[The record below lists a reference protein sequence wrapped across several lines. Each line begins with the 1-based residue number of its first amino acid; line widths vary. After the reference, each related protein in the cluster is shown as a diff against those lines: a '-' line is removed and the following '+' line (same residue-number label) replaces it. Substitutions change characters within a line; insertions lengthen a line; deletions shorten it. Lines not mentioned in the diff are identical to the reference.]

1 MAGLPTTEE
10 ATSRFMSSHQPIEPH
25 RRKSPLGRIV
35 ARLHRQH
42 LARQEAEQ
50 SLANILEASGAKPLP
65 PAPSD
70 RLLKVGS
77 TALKEGVARSPQAR
91 RLAEAARRH
100 VEATDDDG
108 PGRVQRALHEPR
120 RVLNM
125 LVEGEAGGVPALPG
139 ATAPKALPGETI
151 HAGHAASVVATR
163 YGAHLLVLA
172 VVLLVVFAGSAPAL
186 HARVIEEHQVTG
198 AHDDLTEP
206 EGALLPS
213 TVLAPAESGDFLVNP
228 AMPITQLPDRM
239 QTITANAGDTPATVA
254 ARFNLDVTTVLAAN
268 NLLDPDEP
276 LPAGKPLVILPFD
289 GVTHTVVAG
298 DTLES
303 IAQRYAVDPSTIT
316 DFKPNHV
323 DGNGSL
329 VAGQVLVVP
338 GGLPPYRDGIFAYH
352 TRAGDTLDSIA
363 EKFNLDTQ
371 TIVEANPD
379 LNPDAPITPDT
390 ELRILPLPGVA
401 VIVQAGD
408 TVAGLADTYNTDPHA
423 ITSFAPNGI
432 QGDLLPKPGTL
443 VIVPGGQLP
452 DATMDVAEAAPD
464 EASADAPADAQADG
478 PAAPAVAANVAPRP
492 AQQPSTR
499 GSQKPP
505 SSAAAAPKPPPAKST
520 KPAPTKPKT
529 TTTTS
534 GASAKGS
541 GRFMWP
547 VNGTITQ
554 YFWRKHNGLDI
565 AIRAGTPIHAADSGE
580 VVQAGWR
587 TDGLGYAVQ
596 IDHHNGYVT
605 IYGHMIRQP
614 AVRVG
619 QLVARGQVIG
629 YIGSTGH
636 STGPHVHFI
645 IRTPSRRYFN
655 PLGFLP

>member
-1 MAGLPTTEE
+1 MAGMPATEE
-10 ATSRFMSSHQPIEPH
+10 ATSYFMSSYQPIDPS
-25 RRKSPLGRIV
+25 RRKTRLGRLV
-35 ARLHRQH
+35 ARLHRQQV
-42 LARQEAEQ
+42 ARQEAEQ
-50 SLANILEASGAKPLP
+50 SLATILEASGAKPLP
-65 PAPSD
+65 PPPSD
-70 RLLKVGS
+70 RLLKAGS
-77 TALKEGVARSPQAR
+77 AALKEGVARSPQAR
-91 RLAEAARRH
+91 RLADAARRH
-100 VEATDDDG
+100 VEAETTG
-108 PGRVQRALHEPR
+108 EEPGRVERALHAPR
-120 RVLNM
+120 RVLTL
-125 LVEGEAGGVPALPG
+125 LVEGEAGAQPALPG

-172 VVLLVVFAGSAPAL
+172 VVLLVVFAGGAPAL

-213 TVLAPAESGDFLVNP
+213 AVLIPAESGDFLINP
-228 AMPITQLPDRM
+228 ALPITQLPDRM

-254 ARFNLDVTTVLAAN
+254 AHFNLDVSTVLAAN

-276 LPAGKPLVILPFD
+276 LAAGKALLILPFD

-303 IAQRYAVDPSTIT
+303 IAQRYAVEPGMIT
-316 DFKPNHV
+316 DFKPNHL
-323 DGNGSL
+323 DGSGPL
-329 VAGQVLVVP
+329 PVGQVLVVP
-338 GGLPPYRDGIFAYH
+338 GGMPPPREAIFAYH

-363 EKFNLDTQ
+363 EKFGLDPP
-371 TIVEANPD
+371 TITAANPD
-379 LNPDAPITPDT
+379 LNPDGPIPPGT
-390 ELRILPLPGVA
+390 ELRILPVPGIV
-401 VIVQAGD
+401 VVVQAGD
-408 TVAGLADTYNTDPHA
+408 TLDGLADTYGTDPHA
-423 ITSFAPNGI
+423 ITSFAPNNMLNGV
-432 QGDLLPKPGTL
+432 LPKPGTTL
-443 VIVPGGQLP
+443 ILPGGQAP
-452 DATMDVAEAAPD
+452 EPTPEVEVAEA
-464 EASADAPADAQADG
+464 PAAE
-478 PAAPAVAANVAPRP
+478 APAVAANLAARP

-499 GSQKPP
+499 GAQQPP
-505 SSAAAAPKPPPAKST
+505 SRAQAAPKPPPKKATPPPVK
-520 KPAPTKPKT
+520 AKPKT
-529 TTTTS
+529 TTSS
-534 GASAKGS
+534 GASAKGT
-541 GRFMWP
+541 GRFLWP

-619 QLVARGQVIG
+619 QLVARGQVLG

-645 IRTPSRRYFN
+645 IRTPSRKYFN
-655 PLGFLP
+655 PLNFLP